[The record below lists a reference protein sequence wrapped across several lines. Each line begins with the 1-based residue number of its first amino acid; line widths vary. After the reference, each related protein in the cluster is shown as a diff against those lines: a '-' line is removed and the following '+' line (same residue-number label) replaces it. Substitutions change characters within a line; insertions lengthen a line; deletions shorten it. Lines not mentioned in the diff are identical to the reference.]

1 MRLLLTGFE
10 PFGGSSINPSAL
22 VLDRIRGD
30 HLDHVKIFTS
40 VLPVDSEMA
49 PAQLIQKIDAIRP
62 ETVLCLGE
70 APGRPVIS
78 IERVAINLLDYRIPD
93 NANRLLSDRPVMEN
107 APTAYFS
114 TLPVRVLYDA
124 LINQN
129 IPAELS
135 LTAGSYLCNQIFF
148 HLMHRASVDPGI
160 LSAGFIHL
168 PSLPEQVVKR
178 PNVGPSMSLDTLVDA
193 LHIILKVLDDHARSI
208 LL

>member
-1 MRLLLTGFE
+1 MKLLLTGFE
-10 PFGGSSINPSAL
+10 PFGGSPINPSAL
-22 VLDRIRGD
+22 VLDRVRED
-30 HLDHVKIFTS
+30 HLDHTRIFTS
-40 VLPVDSEMA
+40 VLPVDGETA
-49 PAQLIQKIDAIRP
+49 PVQLIHKIDTIRP
-62 ETVLCLGE
+62 DIILCLGE
-70 APGRPVIS
+70 APGRSVIS

-93 NANRLLSDRPVMEN
+93 NANRIFSDRPVIEG
-107 APTAYFS
+107 APAAYFS

-178 PNVGPSMSLDTLVDA
+178 PNMGPSMSLDTLVNA
-193 LHIILKVLDDHARSI
+193 IHIILKVLNDHTQDI
-208 LL
+208 L